1 MDVILNVGEAGA
13 RDRTSSSSAYAV
25 DWLHRGMSKGRLFQG
40 ISACHGVTAKRL
52 AFGSLASFVCS
63 EFLDCAWD
71 DQRGGGKSGCDDLE
85 LYSTGRTEAFTPLR
99 SVKATEL
106 QA

>member
-1 MDVILNVGEAGA
+1 M
-13 RDRTSSSSAYAV
+13 SSSSAYEV
-25 DWLHRGMSKGRLFQG
+25 DTPHRGMSKGRLFQG
-40 ISACHGVTAKRL
+40 IRASHGVTPKRL

-71 DQRGGGKSGCDDLE
+71 DQRGGGQSGCDDAE
-85 LYSTGRTEAFTPLR
+85 LYSTGRTKAFTPPR
-99 SVKATEL
+99 FVEATEL